1 MRALR
6 RLDKAALFVLIAF
19 AFPAMAEE
27 KSGAKKPGQT
37 IFADNK
43 RASLKVM
50 RDISKS
56 LGVKCTHCHV
66 KEGNKVKYE
75 IDTPNKKSARAMKFG
90 FIDRLIAKG
99 ESTVEYAH
107 HGKAAKVRAVARVK
121 GEEPGIYLSKI
132 EKGKAVA
139 EKRVELPK
147 KGEILNCN
155 TCHLGAVHIFE
166 RAKETH

>member
-1 MRALR
+1 MRALHR
-6 RLDKAALFVLIAF
+6 FDIAVLALIALT
-19 AFPAMAEE
+19 FPAMAEE
-27 KSGAKKPGQT
+27 KGGAKKPGQT

-75 IDTPNKKSARAMKFG
+75 IDTPNKKAARAMKFG
-90 FIDRLIAKG
+90 FVDRLATKG
-99 ESTVEYAH
+99 ESTIEYAH
-107 HGKAAKVRAVARVK
+107 HGKTAKVRAVVRAK
-121 GEEPGIYLSKI
+121 GEQPGIYLSRI
-132 EKGKAVA
+132 EKGKTVA

-147 KGEILNCN
+147 KGEILFCN
-155 TCHLGAVHIFE
+155 TCHMGAVHIFE
-166 RAKETH
+166 HAKETH